1 MRGDVNGGRA
11 GWGAA
16 ARRLRE
22 RAWGSR
28 ACRALLVIFLASLGA
43 TLADVPL
50 VAAQSAVSS
59 GDAAQHSVR
68 LDGGRFTV
76 VANAEDSRLA
86 QAMLTAAQQND
97 TFPGL
102 PRPSAHVLIAIAPD
116 AARFRQWVGPTAPEW
131 GAAIALPQEQR
142 IVMQGG
148 RAGSDAGDPR
158 VVLRHELAHLA
169 LHETMGDLPPRWFD
183 EGYASV
189 AAHEWTRELSIE
201 TSNGLVWRALPT
213 LEKLDDGFES
223 GESQANWS
231 YALAYRV
238 VDEMSALDAQN
249 GLTNFFVYWKRTGAF
264 EPALRRAFAMTGE
277 QFDKHWQHQT
287 RVRFGALAFVTDVS
301 AAIGFFAILLG
312 PLFWMRK
319 RRDRERL
326 EAMRRVDAAQERAE
340 QEREARDRTLQ
351 AILGEPESVQPPDTV
366 GTTPSADAAQPS

>member
-1 MRGDVNGGRA
+1 MLCCVSLALRTTPR
-11 GWGAA
+11 AA
-16 ARRLRE
+16 AQPTP
-22 RAWGSR
+22 S
-28 ACRALLVIFLASLGA
+28 IA
-43 TLADVPL
+43 T
-50 VAAQSAVSS
+50 VAEN
-59 GDAAQHSVR
+59 GVR
-68 LDGGRFTV
+68 LEGGRFTV
-76 VANAEDSRLA
+76 VSDARDARLA
-86 QAMLTAAQQND
+86 RAMLTAAQQND
-97 TFPGL
+97 SFPGL
-102 PRPSAHVLIAIAPD
+102 ARPAAHVLVSIAPD

-131 GAAIALPQEQR
+131 GAAIAIPAEQR

-148 RAGSDAGDPR
+148 RAGSDAGDPL

-169 LHETMGDLPPRWFD
+169 LHEKMGSLPPRWFD

-201 TSNGLVWRALPT
+201 TSNGLVWRTLPT
-213 LEKLDDGFES
+213 LEQLDDGFQS

-238 VDEMSALDAQN
+238 VDEMAGLDAAN
-249 GLTNFFVYWKRTGAF
+249 GLTNFFVYWKGTGAF

-301 AAIGFFAILLG
+301 AAVGFFAVLLG

-326 EAMRRVDAAQERAE
+326 EAMRRVDLAQERAE
-340 QEREARDRTLQ
+340 REREARDQMLA
-351 AILGEPESVQPPDTV
+351 AILRESGSGDVSEAMSPPV
-366 GTTPSADAAQPS
+366 IAPPADAGLPG